1 MVKRDRLVVC
11 MADIVVVVAIVLF
24 SSISIVTIVNIAT
37 LLLRELEK
45 PRDPI
50 GYVPLN

>member
-1 MVKRDRLVVC
+1 
-11 MADIVVVVAIVLF
+11 MADVIFAVAIVTF
-24 SSISIVTIVNIAT
+24 SMIGIATAVNIVTV
-37 LLLRELEK
+37 LLRELEK

>member
-1 MVKRDRLVVC
+1 
-11 MADIVVVVAIVLF
+11 MADLVVVVAIVLF
-24 SSISIVTIVNIAT
+24 SMISIVTTVNIVT
-37 LLLRELEK
+37 VLLRELEK

>member
-1 MVKRDRLVVC
+1 
-11 MADIVVVVAIVLF
+11 MADVVFAVAIVTF
-24 SSISIVTIVNIAT
+24 SVIGIVTAVNTVT

>member
-1 MVKRDRLVVC
+1 
-11 MADIVVVVAIVLF
+11 MADIVFVVAIVSF
-24 SSISIVTIVNIAT
+24 SMIGIVTTVNIVT
-37 LLLRELEK
+37 LLLCELEK

>member
-1 MVKRDRLVVC
+1 
-11 MADIVVVVAIVLF
+11 MADVVFVVAIVTF
-24 SSISIVTIVNIAT
+24 STICIVTSVNT
-37 LLLRELEK
+37 VVLLLRELEK

>member
-1 MVKRDRLVVC
+1 
-11 MADIVVVVAIVLF
+11 MADVFFVVAVVGF
-24 SSISIVTIVNIAT
+24 SVIGIVTTVNIVT
-37 LLLRELEK
+37 LLLCELEK

>member
-1 MVKRDRLVVC
+1 
-11 MADIVVVVAIVLF
+11 MADVVVVVAIVLF
-24 SSISIVTIVNIAT
+24 SVIGIVTTVNIVT
-37 LLLRELEK
+37 LLLCELEK